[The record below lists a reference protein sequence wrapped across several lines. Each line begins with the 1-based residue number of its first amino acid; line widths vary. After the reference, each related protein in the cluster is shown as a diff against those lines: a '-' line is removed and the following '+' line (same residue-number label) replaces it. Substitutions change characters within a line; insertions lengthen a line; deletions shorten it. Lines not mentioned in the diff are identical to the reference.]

1 VLKQLVARKS
11 VATINREI
19 ETGPRL
25 NRVLGA
31 RTLTA
36 IGLGSMIGSGI
47 FVLTGTVAANHTGPA
62 ITLAF
67 LVAAIGCG
75 LAAICY
81 AELAALIPVS
91 GSAYSYT
98 YATLGEGVA
107 WFVGWN
113 LALEYMMSAATVA
126 VGWSGYVV
134 NLFEDFGVHL
144 PAALTSAPVAKAA
157 DHSLQA
163 TGAIVNLPAVLIV
176 AALTWICYRGIRESA
191 SMNNIMVIIKV
202 AIIVLF
208 IVAGLSYVDTANWHP
223 YLPENTGESG
233 HFGASGIMMGAAII
247 YFAYI
252 GFDTAATTAQ
262 EARNPQRD
270 VPAGI
275 LGALVIST
283 VLYVAM
289 AAVMTGMVSYTKL
302 DVAAPVAVALDEHP
316 SLFFRPA
323 GEDRRDRRHDL
334 GDPDVDPRAA
344 AYLHGDVPRRP
355 AAGATA
361 EGAPAPSHAARRNAR
376 DRPDCRGLR
385 RGVPD
390 RHPGRA
396 GLDRHPARVHRGLRG
411 RADPALYDAGS
422 RPPVPRPV
430 RPAGVHRR
438 RADVP
443 RPHAVPAAR
452 YLGTARDLD
461 RHRFRHLFRIRV
473 LEQPAAEE
481 RGALVTA
488 AVRFTSSARP
498 GSAPSRSSSA
508 RTPRR
513 PAPSGRPRSGSARRR
528 AR

>member
-11 VATINREI
+11 VAAIAREI

-25 NRVLGA
+25 KRVLSA

-67 LVAAIGCG
+67 LVAAVGCG

-134 NLFEDFGVHL
+134 NLLEELGLHL
-144 PAALTSAPVAKAA
+144 PAVLTNAPVAKAA
-157 DHSLQA
+157 DHSLVA
-163 TGAIVNLPAVLIV
+163 TGALVNLPAVLIV
-176 AALTWICYRGIRESA
+176 AALTWVCYRGIRESA
-191 SMNNIMVIIKV
+191 SMNNVMVIIKV

-208 IVAGLSYVDTANWHP
+208 IVVGLGFIDTSLWHP
-223 YLPENTGESG
+223 YLPENTGEPG
-233 HFGASGIMMGAAII
+233 HFGWSGVMMGAGII

-262 EARNPQRD
+262 EARDPQHD

-275 LGALVIST
+275 LGALLIST

-302 DVAAPVAVALDEHP
+302 DVAAPVAVALDAHP
-316 SLFFRPA
+316 SLFWLGLPVKLGAIIGMTSVILMSILGQPRIFMA
-323 GEDRRDRRHDL
+323 MSRDGLLPPSLQKVH
-334 GDPDVDPRAA
+334 PR
-344 AYLHGDVPRRP
+344 YQTPHVGTLI
-355 AAGATA
+355 T
-361 EGAPAPSHAARRNAR
+361 
-376 DRPDCRGLR
+376 GLIA
-385 RGVPD
+385 V
-390 RHPGRA
+390 
-396 GLDRHPARVHRGLRG
+396 VF
-411 RADPALYDAGS
+411 
-422 RPPVPRPV
+422 
-430 RPAGVHRR
+430 AGVFPI
-438 RADVP
+438 DVLGELVSIGILLAFTAVCAGVLILRYTMP
-443 RPHAVPAAR
+443 EATRPFRVPAAPLVCTAGVLMC
-452 YLGTARDLD
+452 LGLTRFLPHDTWVRLGVWTAVGFAIYFVYGFWHSRL
-461 RHRFRHLFRIRV
+461 H
-473 LEQPAAEE
+473 
-481 RGALVTA
+481 
-488 AVRFTSSARP
+488 RP
-498 GSAPSRSSSA
+498 GAS
-508 RTPRR
+508 
-513 PAPSGRPRSGSARRR
+513 
-528 AR
+528 

>member
-1 VLKQLVARKS
+1 VLKQLAARKS
-11 VATINREI
+11 VAVMAREI

-25 NRVLGA
+25 KRVLSA
-31 RTLTA
+31 RTLTS

-62 ITLAF
+62 VTLAF

-81 AELAALIPVS
+81 AELASLIPVS

-134 NLFEDFGVHL
+134 NLLEELGLHL
-144 PAALTSAPVAKAA
+144 PAALTNAPVAKAA
-157 DHSLQA
+157 DHSLVA

-176 AALTWICYRGIRESA
+176 AVLAWVCYRGIRESA
-191 SMNNIMVIIKV
+191 SMNNVMVVIKV

-208 IVAGLSYVDTANWHP
+208 IVAGISFVDTSNWQP
-223 YLPENTGESG
+223 YLPQNTGEFG
-233 HFGASGIMMGAAII
+233 HFGFSGVMMGAAII

-262 EARNPQRD
+262 EARDPQRD

-289 AAVMTGMVSYTKL
+289 AAVMTGMVSYEKL

-316 SLFFRPA
+316 SLFWLGLPVKIGAIVGMTSVILMSILGQPRIFMAMSRDGLLPQGLQKVHPKHQTPHVGTLITGAIACFFA
-323 GEDRRDRRHDL
+323 GIFPIDVLGELVSIGILLAFTAVCAGVLVLRHTM
-334 GDPDVDPRAA
+334 PE
-344 AYLHGDVPRRP
+344 
-355 AAGATA
+355 T
-361 EGAPAPSHAARRNAR
+361 
-376 DRPDCRGLR
+376 
-385 RGVPD
+385 
-390 RHPGRA
+390 
-396 GLDRHPARVHRGLRG
+396 
-411 RADPALYDAGS
+411 
-422 RPPVPRPV
+422 PRPFRV
-430 RPAGVHRR
+430 PFAPVTCTAGV
-438 RADVP
+438 AMCLGLTFFL
-443 RPHAVPAAR
+443 PHD
-452 YLGTARDLD
+452 TW
-461 RHRFRHLFRIRV
+461 IR
-473 LEQPAAEE
+473 LLIWTGIGFAIYFGYGYRNSKLHE
-481 RGALVTA
+481 R
-488 AVRFTSSARP
+488 
-498 GSAPSRSSSA
+498 
-508 RTPRR
+508 
-513 PAPSGRPRSGSARRR
+513 
-528 AR
+528 

>member
-1 VLKQLVARKS
+1 VLKQLVARKP

-134 NLFEDFGVHL
+134 NLLEDFGLHL
-144 PAALTSAPVAKAA
+144 PAALTSAPIEKAA

-163 TGAIVNLPAVLIV
+163 TGALINLPAVLIV
-176 AALTWICYRGIRESA
+176 AVLTWVCYRGIRESA

-208 IVAGLSYVDTANWHP
+208 IVAGLSFVDTSNWHP
-223 YLPENTGESG
+223 YLPENTGEFG
-233 HFGASGIMMGAAII
+233 HFGMSGIMMGAAII

-262 EARNPQRD
+262 EARDPQRD

-275 LGALVIST
+275 IGALVIST

-316 SLFFRPA
+316 SLFWLGLPVKVGAIIGMTSVILMSILGQPRIFMAMSRDGLLPKQLQKVHPGYHTPHVGTLVTGLVAVFFA
-323 GEDRRDRRHDL
+323 GIFPIDIL
-334 GDPDVDPRAA
+334 GELVSIGILLAFTA
-344 AYLHGDVPRRP
+344 VC
-355 AAGATA
+355 AGVLILRYTMP
-361 EGAPAPSHAARRNAR
+361 EAARPFR
-376 DRPDCRGLR
+376 
-385 RGVPD
+385 VPFA
-390 RHPGRA
+390 P
-396 GLDRHPARVHRGLRG
+396 LVCT
-411 RADPALYDAGS
+411 
-422 RPPVPRPV
+422 
-430 RPAGVHRR
+430 AGVLMCLGLTLFL
-438 RADVP
+438 
-443 RPHAVPAAR
+443 PHDTWVRLAVWTGIGFAVYFGYGYWNSR
-452 YLGTARDLD
+452 LR
-461 RHRFRHLFRIRV
+461 
-473 LEQPAAEE
+473 
-481 RGALVTA
+481 TA
-488 AVRFTSSARP
+488 A
-498 GSAPSRSSSA
+498 SR
-508 RTPRR
+508 
-513 PAPSGRPRSGSARRR
+513 
-528 AR
+528 

>member
-1 VLKQLVARKS
+1 VLKQLAARKS
-11 VATINREI
+11 VAVIAREI

-25 NRVLGA
+25 KRVLGA
-31 RTLTA
+31 RTLMS

-62 ITLAF
+62 VTLAF

-81 AELAALIPVS
+81 AELASLIPVS

-134 NLFEDFGVHL
+134 NLLEEAGLHL
-144 PAALTSAPVAKAA
+144 PAALINAPVAKSA
-157 DHSLQA
+157 DHTLVA
-163 TGAIVNLPAVLIV
+163 TGAIVNLPAVLVV

-191 SMNNIMVIIKV
+191 SMNNVMVVIKV
-202 AIIVLF
+202 VIIVLF
-208 IVAGLSYVDTANWHP
+208 IVAGLSFIDTANWRP
-223 YLPENTGESG
+223 YLPANNGEFGHYGFSG
-233 HFGASGIMMGAAII
+233 VMMGAAII

-289 AAVMTGMVSYTKL
+289 AAVMTGMVSYQQL
-302 DVAAPVAVALDEHP
+302 DVAAPVAVALDAHP
-316 SLFFRPA
+316 QLFWLGLPVKIGAIVGMTSVILMSILGQPRIFMA
-323 GEDRRDRRHDL
+323 MSRD
-334 GDPDVDPRAA
+334 
-344 AYLHGDVPRRP
+344 
-355 AAGATA
+355 
-361 EGAPAPSHAARRNAR
+361 
-376 DRPDCRGLR
+376 GLLPPQLQKVHPTHQTPHIGTLIT
-385 RGVPD
+385 GVV
-390 RHPGRA
+390 A
-396 GLDRHPARVHRGLRG
+396 CFF
-411 RADPALYDAGS
+411 
-422 RPPVPRPV
+422 
-430 RPAGVHRR
+430 AGVFPI
-438 RADVP
+438 DVLGELVSIGILLAFT
-443 RPHAVPAAR
+443 AVCAGVLILR
-452 YLGTARDLD
+452 YTMPETARP
-461 RHRFRHLFRIRV
+461 FRVPFAPVTCTAGVLMCLALTFFLPHDTWIR
-473 LEQPAAEE
+473 LLIWTGIGFAIYFGYGY
-481 RGALVTA
+481 RNSAL
-488 AVRFTSSARP
+488 
-498 GSAPSRSSSA
+498 
-508 RTPRR
+508 
-513 PAPSGRPRSGSARRR
+513 R